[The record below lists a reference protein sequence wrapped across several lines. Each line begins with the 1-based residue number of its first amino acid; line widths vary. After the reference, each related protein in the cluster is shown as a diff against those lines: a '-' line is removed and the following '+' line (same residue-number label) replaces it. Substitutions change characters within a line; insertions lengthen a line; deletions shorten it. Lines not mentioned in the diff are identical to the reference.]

1 MGEKN
6 IIVGI
11 DVGGSTTKICG
22 LRLDG
27 GELIT
32 PQLVKASDPLA
43 SIYGAFGK
51 FTSEN
56 GIDLSEVDKV
66 MITGV
71 GSSFL
76 TRPLYGLPTVP
87 VAEFKAIGL
96 GGLYNSGFDRAIV
109 VSMGTGTAIVMAEDG
124 KTTYLGGTGVGGG
137 TLMGLSKKL
146 LSMDSIENVIKLAQS
161 GDLSKVDLRVGD
173 ITKKDILPGMPA
185 HTTASNLGRISDLAT
200 RADIAMGVINL
211 VFETIGMV
219 AIFAARQYKISDIVL
234 TGTLTNIPQAVSV
247 FDNLNDMF
255 KMNFVIP
262 EYAQFRTVIGA
273 ALSYMQS

>member
-1 MGEKN
+1 MNGKN

-56 GIDLSEVDKV
+56 GIDLSEVEKV

-71 GSSFL
+71 GSSFV

-96 GGLYNSGFDRAIV
+96 GGLYNSGFERAIV

-273 ALSYMQS
+273 ALSYMHS